1 MIRTILKYPMHSLS
15 VQLNLKRNMYM
26 KVNGRIMK
34 EMEEVFNNG
43 EMGLFMKDIGK
54 IMSPMATED

>member
-1 MIRTILKYPMHSLS
+1 
-15 VQLNLKRNMYM
+15 MYM